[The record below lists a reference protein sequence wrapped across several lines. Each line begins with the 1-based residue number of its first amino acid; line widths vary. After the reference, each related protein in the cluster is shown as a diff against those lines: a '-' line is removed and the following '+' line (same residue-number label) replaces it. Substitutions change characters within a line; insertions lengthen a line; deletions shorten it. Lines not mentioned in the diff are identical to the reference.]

1 VSARSSQPTEDLEL
15 DLLVEAAARA
25 YGAELRGQPRAML
38 RHAALE
44 LMESA
49 QLQTLSGLV
58 ERMLHD
64 RIYGAHAV
72 QALSEYGLE
81 LFAESALYRAIRS
94 HALPWLRTYPFSTI
108 WAVHR
113 GSGADVYSLAIVLEE
128 EGLYDRTRIFA
139 TAPDRTILQRGEQA
153 TLPRAALLRLE
164 AGYRASGGEGTLAAH
179 FEARGEQLVPAR
191 SLKRNIVWT
200 EYNPVGDGIFNEFN
214 LVLCRDAIPR
224 LDATLHYRMYRLLTD
239 SLCMFGLLALG
250 RSDLAEVQPYMQG
263 YREWGEDTGVYQR
276 VC

>member
-1 VSARSSQPTEDLEL
+1 VRSLPPTEDLEL
-15 DLLVEAAARA
+15 DLLVQAAARA
-25 YGAELRGQPRAML
+25 FGAELHRQPRAML

-64 RIYGAHAV
+64 RAYGAQAV
-72 QALSEYGLE
+72 RTLSECDLH
-81 LFAESALYRAIRS
+81 LFAEPALYRALRS
-94 HALPWLRTYPFSTI
+94 HAVPWLRTYPFSTV
-108 WAVHR
+108 WAVHC
-113 GSGADVYSLAIVLEE
+113 GSGADVYSLAIVLDE

-139 TAPDRTILQRGEQA
+139 TAPDRASLQRAEQ
-153 TLPRAALLRLE
+153 TSLPRAALPRLE
-164 AGYRASGGEGTLAAH
+164 ASYRASGGAGSLAAH
-179 FEARGEQLVPAR
+179 FEPRGKQLVAAS

-200 EYNPVGDGIFNEFN
+200 EYNPVGDRTFNEFN
-214 LVLCRDAIPR
+214 LILCRDALPQ
-224 LDATLHYRMYRLLTD
+224 LDAALHYRMYRLLTD

-250 RSDLAEVQPYMQG
+250 RSDLAAVRPYLRG
-263 YREWGEDTGVYQR
+263 YREWVEDTGVYQR